1 MPTGASTTDVLFGRL
16 NGEQH
21 ALLELVALP
30 VCIVCSRADEAGRRS
45 LEGVL
50 RDGVNDVGVR
60 DDWRSRG
67 GLCGRHWRVWRHL
80 ESPPLSS
87 AILLEDLL
95 GTYLES
101 DRLTVVRCPA
111 CDVTE
116 RAEARAVTALRRL
129 PDAPLE
135 RALADGPGL
144 LCLRH
149 LDALPEGHVRSRFR
163 SRLDELLEH
172 LREQVRTSDH
182 RFAAERRGPHAD
194 AWLRALRVF
203 GGDV

>member
-1 MPTGASTTDVLFGRL
+1 MAFGRL
-16 NGEQH
+16 NGDQH
-21 ALLELVALP
+21 ALLELVAHP
-30 VCIVCSRADEAGRRS
+30 VCIVCARADAAARSS
-45 LEGVL
+45 LEGVM
-50 RDGVNDVGVR
+50 RDGVNDEGVR

-95 GTYLES
+95 DAYIERGRVGSL
-101 DRLTVVRCPA
+101 RCPA
-111 CDVTE
+111 CDVAE
-116 RAEARAVTALRRL
+116 RADERAMTALRRL
-129 PDAPLE
+129 PDAALE
-135 RALADGPGL
+135 RALAAGPGMV
-144 LCLRH
+144 CLRH
-149 LDALPEGHVRSRFR
+149 LDALPDGHVRSRFR
-163 SRLDELLEH
+163 ARLDDLLVH

-182 RFAAERRGPHAD
+182 RFAAERSGPHAD

>member
-1 MPTGASTTDVLFGRL
+1 M

-21 ALLELVALP
+21 ALIDLVAAP
-30 VCIVCSRADEAGRRS
+30 ACIVCARVDEAARRS
-45 LEGVL
+45 LQGVL
-50 RDGVNDVGVR
+50 RDGVNDVVLR
-60 DDWRSRG
+60 NDWRSRG

-95 GTYLES
+95 GTYL
-101 DRLTVVRCPA
+101 DRDRVDAIRCPA
-111 CDVTE
+111 CDVADE
-116 RAEARAVTALRRL
+116 AEARALTALRRL
-129 PDAPLE
+129 PEAPLE
-135 RALADGPGL
+135 RALAAGPGL
-144 LCLRH
+144 LCIRH
-149 LDALPEGHVRSRFR
+149 LDALPDGHVRARFR
-163 SRLDELLEH
+163 TRLGELLDH

-182 RFAAERRGPHAD
+182 RFAAERRGAHAD

>member
-1 MPTGASTTDVLFGRL
+1 MLFGRL

-21 ALLELVALP
+21 ALLDLAALP
-30 VCIVCSRADEAGRRS
+30 VCLVCARTDEAARRA

-60 DDWRSRG
+60 DDWRARG

-95 GTYLES
+95 GTYLERS
-101 DRLTVVRCPA
+101 RVTPVRCPA
-111 CDVTE
+111 CAIAE
-116 RAEARAVTALRRL
+116 RAEARALTALRRL
-129 PDAPLE
+129 PEAPLA
-135 RALADGPGL
+135 RALDAGPGL
-144 LCLRH
+144 LCLEH
-149 LDALPEGHVRSRFR
+149 LEALPDGHVRACFR
-163 SRLDELLEH
+163 ARLDELLEH

-182 RFAAERRGPHAD
+182 RFATERRGPHAD

>member
-1 MPTGASTTDVLFGRL
+1 VR
-16 NGEQH
+16 
-21 ALLELVALP
+21 
-30 VCIVCSRADEAGRRS
+30 RRRAGR
-45 LEGVL
+45 GA
-50 RDGVNDVGVR
+50 
-60 DDWRSRG
+60 
-67 GLCGRHWRVWRHL
+67 RHH
-80 ESPPLSS
+80 
-87 AILLEDLL
+87 
-95 GTYLES
+95 
-101 DRLTVVRCPA
+101 RLA
-111 CDVTE
+111 
-116 RAEARAVTALRRL
+116 AL

-149 LDALPEGHVRSRFR
+149 LDALPEGPVRSRFR
-163 SRLDELLEH
+163 ARLDELLEH